1 MVRNR
6 VVKKSRFSL
15 ARMCHGEKRQIP
27 PVCNMLWYKT
37 SDLAWPDCVVVQNI
51 RFSMARM
58 GRGKKPYNLAWLE
71 CVVVKTVIFSMDWL
85 ERVEVKNV
93 RSSMAGM

>member
-1 MVRNR
+1 
-6 VVKKSRFSL
+6 
-15 ARMCHGEKRQIP
+15 
-27 PVCNMLWYKT
+27 
-37 SDLAWPDCVVVQNI
+37 
-51 RFSMARM
+51 M